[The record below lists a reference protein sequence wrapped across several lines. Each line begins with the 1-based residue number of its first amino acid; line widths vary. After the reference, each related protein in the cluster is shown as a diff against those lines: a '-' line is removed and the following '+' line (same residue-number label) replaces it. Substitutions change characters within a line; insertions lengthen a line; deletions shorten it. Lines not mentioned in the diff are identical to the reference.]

1 MAFAPKWSC
10 MCVCL
15 CVFQLDLWYS
25 WPPVQRCTP
34 GRPYTVPP
42 PPPSLRLSKNGSLKS
57 HTSCTSAH
65 AIRDKF
71 RLSLFPIFCTVC
83 GFSLCVYLCLTTFH
97 LSLANLCTFCFCVF
111 NFHLRAI
118 TEILIALNEF
128 VSSFVKLQ
136 LYKEFFPLDIIQSN
150 IPSKC

>member
-1 MAFAPKWSC
+1 M
-10 MCVCL
+10 
-15 CVFQLDLWYS
+15 
-25 WPPVQRCTP
+25 QRCTP
-34 GRPYTVPP
+34 GRPYTVPL
-42 PPPSLRLSKNGSLKS
+42 PPPSLRLSKNGSPKS

-71 RLSLFPIFCTVC
+71 RFSLFPIFCTVC
-83 GFSLCVYLCLTTFH
+83 GFSLCVCVCLCLTTFH
-97 LSLANLCTFCFCVF
+97 LSLANLCTFCFWAF

-128 VSSFVKLQ
+128 VSSFCKIPTIERISSIHLN
-136 LYKEFFPLDIIQSN
+136 IIQSN